1 MILCILLVC
10 AEDDFI
16 KKWVC
21 VATPCEVA
29 S

>member
-16 KKWVC
+16 KKWGG